1 VIAGSDQPRSEAD
14 STTGSESGDNSLSA
28 SIVRAL
34 AELWSAPVSIRGL
47 RAFGDGHSGFTYLAD
62 LEGAGWSGEYV
73 VRLSPPGARIAGPAD
88 VGRQGRLMAGLGRHG
103 LPVPPIIAA
112 DSSGLAD
119 GRALVVMQRV
129 DGTGWEAAASEL
141 GDRAVAELAVGFLK
155 RLGEVDPRD
164 LAISEPPVSLAAELD
179 RWHGLLRYCP
189 DWLAVPCDRLYRALA
204 ADLPCPGPERL
215 VHGDFHYGNML
226 FHSGSVAG
234 VLDWEIA
241 TVSDQRLDVGCLAV
255 ASLRRRYP
263 EPNPTGGLDV
273 SLGELAQMSG
283 VPVDEARW
291 FAAAGCLKYAA
302 ILGYNL
308 GLHRKGRRVDALYEQ
323 LVLTMRGLA
332 TDGITLLQGDDL
344 SAPA

>member
-1 VIAGSDQPRSEAD
+1 M
-14 STTGSESGDNSLSA
+14 TGSESGDAGLSA
-28 SIVRAL
+28 SIARAL
-34 AELWSAPVSIRGL
+34 TELWSAPVTVRGL

-62 LEGAGWSGEYV
+62 LDGAGWSGEYV

-88 VGRQGRLMAGLGRHG
+88 VGRQGRLMAALGRHG
-103 LPVPPIIAA
+103 LPVPQIIAA

-129 DGTGWEAAASEL
+129 AGTGWAAAAGQL
-141 GDRAVAELAVGFLK
+141 GDHAVAELAVGFLR
-155 RLGEVDPRD
+155 RLGEVDPLD
-164 LAISEPPVSLAAELD
+164 LALSEPAVSLPAELD
-179 RWHGLLRYCP
+179 RWRGLLRYCP
-189 DWLAVPCDRLYRALA
+189 DWLAGPGDRLYRVLV
-204 ADLPCPGPERL
+204 ADLPGPGPARV

-226 FHSGSVAG
+226 FRSGSLAG

-241 TVSDQRLDVGCLAV
+241 TVGDQRFDLGCLAV

-263 EPNPTGGLDV
+263 EPNPTGGLEV
-273 SLGELAQMSG
+273 SLSELARMSA
-283 VPVDEARW
+283 VPADEARW

-308 GLHRKGRRVDALYEQ
+308 GLHRKGRRVDPLYEQ

-332 TDGITLLQGDDL
+332 ADGLTLAHGDDL
-344 SAPA
+344 TPPAG

>member
-1 VIAGSDQPRSEAD
+1 
-14 STTGSESGDNSLSA
+14 
-28 SIVRAL
+28 
-34 AELWSAPVSIRGL
+34 
-47 RAFGDGHSGFTYLAD
+47 
-62 LEGAGWSGEYV
+62 
-73 VRLSPPGARIAGPAD
+73 
-88 VGRQGRLMAGLGRHG
+88 MAALGRHG
-103 LPVPPIIAA
+103 LPVPQIIAA

-141 GDRAVAELAVGFLK
+141 GDRAVTELAVSFLR

-164 LAISEPPVSLAAELD
+164 LGLCEPPVSLAAELD
-179 RWHGLLRYCP
+179 RWRSLLRFCP
-189 DWLAVPCDRLYRALA
+189 DWLAGPCDRLYGALV
-204 ADLPCPGPERL
+204 ADLPGPGPERL

-226 FHSGSVAG
+226 FHSGSLAG

-241 TVSDQRLDVGCLAV
+241 TVSDQRLDLGCLAV

-273 SLGELAQMSG
+273 SLSELARMSA
-283 VPVDEARW
+283 VPADEARW

-323 LVLTMRGLA
+323 LVLTMGGLA
-332 TDGITLLQGDDL
+332 ADGITLLHGDDL
-344 SAPA
+344 THPAE

>member
-1 VIAGSDQPRSEAD
+1 M
-14 STTGSESGDNSLSA
+14 TGSESDDNGLSA
-28 SIVRAL
+28 SIAGAL
-34 AELWSAPVSIRGL
+34 AELWSAPVTVHGL

-62 LEGAGWSGEYV
+62 LAGARWSGEYV

-88 VGRQGRLMAGLGRHG
+88 VGRQGRLMAALGRHG
-103 LPVPPIIAA
+103 LPVPLVIAA

-129 DGTGWEAAASEL
+129 DGSGWEAAASEI
-141 GDRAVAELAVGFLK
+141 GDRAMAELAVGFLR
-155 RLGEVDPRD
+155 RLGELDPRD
-164 LAISEPPVSLAAELD
+164 LALSEPPVSLAMELD
-179 RWHGLLRYCP
+179 RWRSLLGYCP
-189 DWLAVPCDRLYRALA
+189 EWLVVPGDRLHRALI
-204 ADLPCPGPERL
+204 ADLPDPGPERL

-226 FHSGSVAG
+226 FRSGSVAA

-241 TVSDQRLDVGCLAV
+241 TVSDQRLDLGCLAV

-273 SLGELAQMSG
+273 SLGELARMSG
-283 VPVDEARW
+283 VPEGEARW

-308 GLHRKGRRVDALYEQ
+308 GLHRKGRRIDPLYEQ

-332 TDGITLLQGDDL
+332 ADGMTLLQGGDL
-344 SAPA
+344 KPPEQ